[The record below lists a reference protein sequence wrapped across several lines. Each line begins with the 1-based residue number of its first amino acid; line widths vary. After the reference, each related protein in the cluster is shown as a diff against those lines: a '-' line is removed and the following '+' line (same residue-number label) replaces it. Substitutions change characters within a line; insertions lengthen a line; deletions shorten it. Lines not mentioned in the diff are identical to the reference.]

1 MKLSTTLL
9 KRTLNQLEDQPAF
22 QDAEV
27 VPEDN
32 PAMPQLNQLFGDHT
46 FFLDSDGLHIVEP
59 AAETSGD
66 RPMGVVVKLASWRD
80 ARRTSLKP
88 HPPEP
93 TDVVIALESDEFE
106 EDGADEDDDSAA

>member
-1 MKLSTTLL
+1 MKLSTALL
-9 KRTLNQLEDQPAF
+9 KRTLDQLEDQAAF

-46 FFLDSDGLHIVEP
+46 FFLDSAGLHIVEP
-59 AAETSGD
+59 TAATPTGT
-66 RPMGVVVKLASWRD
+66 PMGVVIKLASWRD
-80 ARRTSLKP
+80 ERRTSLKP

-93 TDVVIALESDEFE
+93 TDVVIALESNGLDEN
-106 EDGADEDDDSAA
+106 GLGGDDAA